1 MTDILIGFKFNV
13 QIQAAGV
20 PSEFFIQW
28 PENTIDKENKDECR
42 NYAFNESETDCQP
55 HACTGPEP
63 GSGSKS
69 HYSASHDDDNC
80 TNPQK
85 TDAADY
91 LGAHTGD
98 IDIGAGELIK
108 SKFIDNDGQ
117 RGAHT
122 DQGMGLNPS
131 SLFFAFLSR
140 PMIAPASVAIMR
152 RAITEGMLHKW
163 KNVMIAVR
171 CIPPVL

>member
-1 MTDILIGFKFNV
+1 MQLFKESKEITDILIGFKFNV

-42 NYAFNESETDCQP
+42 NYAFNESETDCQS
-55 HACTGPEP
+55 HTCTGPEP
-63 GSGSKS
+63 GSGGKS
-69 HYSASHDDDNC
+69 HYSASHGDDNC

-91 LGAHTGD
+91 LSAHTGD
-98 IDIGAGELIK
+98 IDIGAGKLIK

-117 RGAHT
+117 RGAYA
-122 DQGMGLNPS
+122 DQGMGLNPCLLIFCFPVKAYDCACQRGNNETS
-131 SLFFAFLSR
+131 DNGGD
-140 PMIAPASVAIMR
+140 AP
-152 RAITEGMLHKW
+152 
-163 KNVMIAVR
+163 
-171 CIPPVL
+171 